1 MRPNQNFINSLTVKD
16 AFSYD
21 VYGNE
26 VVYYQFTTNA
36 KISSSQTIR
45 VYYTNKS
52 SVSIPSPLTPT
63 NNLTNISLGNFV
75 YTDNSGTP
83 DAPSNRNL
91 QAPSLGAWSDSGS
104 YAQIVT
110 FGTSSCVWNE
120 WPITGQTDQ
129 YNLDVGNTYWFPF
142 QTVYGYQ
149 IDKTGSSKVMVYRN
163 DEWITLTNSG
173 RITWSSVI

>member
-1 MRPNQNFINSLTVKD
+1 MLPIPFINILESPSD
-16 AFSYD
+16 ATYD

-26 VVYYQFTTNA
+26 VVYYQFTANA
-36 KISSSQTIR
+36 KIASSQTIR

-52 SVSIPSPLTPT
+52 ST

-75 YTDNSGTP
+75 YIDNSGTP
-83 DAPSNRNL
+83 DSPSNRNL

-142 QTVYGYQ
+142 QTVYGYE

-163 DEWITLTNSG
+163 DQWITLTNNG